1 MHPGRSTGGH
11 KGSRC
16 EGCRRRWRV
25 SPGEQDAAAGRPA
38 LITLPGACPVKRG
51 DTAFCC
57 WADQGRGRA
66 GVRPANVAGLP
77 LKFRGGRGRGRERLV
92 TRREAKVVLQ
102 WERFKRMY
110 EQKGRSQ
117 WSVTTQKRVKGAS
130 GEERSQRWW
139 RGLIHSFHKYL
150 LGATSCQS
158 LWLLRKMHG
167 EYGRA
172 LFFTGNTFEGP

>member
-1 MHPGRSTGGH
+1 MESFSWGAGCCRWEASTDHTARGMPREAWGH
-11 KGSRC
+11 SLLLLG
-16 EGCRRRWRV
+16 
-25 SPGEQDAAAGRPA
+25 
-38 LITLPGACPVKRG
+38 
-51 DTAFCC
+51 
-57 WADQGRGRA
+57 DQGRGRA